1 MQNSMLVIV
10 SAIEKNS
17 IDSARC
23 VCLSDITAINEN
35 LDVIILSFINS
46 TALKTALEIIYKADI
61 TPRLITNNNVVFKKE
76 NIIAILV

>member
-1 MQNSMLVIV
+1 MLVVV
-10 SAIEKNS
+10 SAIEKDS
-17 IDSARC
+17 IDSSRC